1 MPSRHCPPLVG
12 DRVQLQQVL
21 INLVLNAASAI
32 DLAGESGPRT
42 ITVQASQFDKDI
54 KVSVRDTGVGFAK
67 DQNIERIFDAF
78 FTTKPDGI
86 GMGLAITKSIVEAH
100 DGRVWAERN
109 DGSRRDVHIHNSLA
123 NRVPI
128 NA

>member
-1 MPSRHCPPLVG
+1 LVG

-32 DLAGESGPRT
+32 DAGESGPRT
-42 ITVQASQFDKDI
+42 ITVQAAQRDKDI

-67 DQNIERIFDAF
+67 DLNIERIFDAF

-100 DGRVWAERN
+100 DGRVWADRN
-109 DGSRRDVHIHNSLA
+109 DDRGATFTFTIPCESGADHA
-123 NRVPI
+123 
-128 NA
+128 